1 MKFNG
6 AEQQYFENVS
16 NNISKKKKKKK
27 KIFKKQTKPPI
38 FLHILF
44 LFLVDKET
52 VSMKTPLNLPFA
64 LLDAPTSHTVHLK
77 LVDSLSLVLD
87 TAQMSVPQLKQMVLS
102 RRALTLDRAA
112 ISVSLGRQSN
122 VDRFVS
128 SPISSWDSPQGARIA
143 YRSFAGHGNARPPL
157 RVVVHEFAGSGKV
170 SGPVVSVVF
179 RQVGIAEQR
188 ARSDVVDKA
197 TLPQLS
203 RQFAFALNP
212 YAAARGPVLPGTISI
227 EIVKH
232 GLLSDEL
239 YGRLELRLEE
249 IAEKA
254 LARADVDAPL
264 SPAAAAALHQP
275 AAGALSHVKWHNTN
289 GSRIIKRLLVQVI
302 FPPDSLVAPPPPA
315 DPNAA
320 PARAAPAPPLPVDDA
335 RSSTSSMK
343 SAGDDDDVD
352 DFEMSP
358 AQVIPK
364 LRELSAFARAF
375 YESGGVTFEKDAEYE
390 DKIKA
395 EEEEDARRRAQLRR
409 AERRLSASGAAL
421 INGGELRGDE
431 KLLTSSSSL
440 RLTVPQH
447 SSHAAPIVRR
457 ETAPAVEHHHH
468 HHQNADVQISVP
480 SSASPSLRG
489 SVAQSLTES
498 GDFDVIPSSLPSSP
512 GAALSS
518 RSRSPSPSPDGRWKA
533 CAVCLEES
541 ENVDA
546 YVTQDFCPHHVCIDC
561 VLNAVVAAAD
571 SDRVACPVAG
581 CAGSTSN
588 RVLRQILPSDEFER
602 RLDLELQA
610 TLKSVSADPSMR
622 LVRCPA
628 PGCDFVCETCDDTVV
643 GDDNKDHDDDNDDD
657 DDDDNDDDDTDDNDA
672 VAKVSHVERFR
683 QRHRFRCRKCF
694 VDFCDRCRRTPYH
707 DGHTCRSLVAFEAA
721 PKCRFCG
728 ERVSPRTRDQVC
740 TSDEC
745 RAKQRVACEHVHPC
759 SHACGGLRFEQT
771 HLPCL
776 VDECEQGEA
785 ARAAAKVS
793 QVSDD
798 FCNICWVDPLCG
810 APTLQL
816 GCGHL
821 FHLACAQR
829 RVQERWGNARVTFA
843 FTGCPL
849 CHVPMEHPALAR
861 MLRQVGK
868 LREQIER
875 MAMQRLVHEGLE
887 RDPDIVD
894 GRFKGDPLGFAMARF
909 AYYECFRCKLPY
921 FGGQAVCAGG
931 PGENEEGQFDPK
943 LLVCGSCASGGAA
956 AAGGETNCAVHGND
970 FIEYKCKF
978 CCSVA
983 TWFCWGTT
991 HLCSECHKTQGAD
1004 FTGGPKMTRR
1014 PIAQLPAHFQFASA
1028 HGADHT
1034 KWPVLNKCPLAIASH
1049 PPNGTAE
1056 LSLGCQLCRQVK
1068 EF

>member
-1 MKFNG
+1 MKTTHHSHKH
-6 AEQQYFENVS
+6 AVE
-16 NNISKKKKKKK
+16 
-27 KIFKKQTKPPI
+27 
-38 FLHILF
+38 
-44 LFLVDKET
+44 KET
-52 VSMKTPLNLPFA
+52 VSMKTPLNLPFV
-64 LLDAPTSHTVHLK
+64 LLDAPATHLTVLK
-77 LVDSLSLVLD
+77 FVDSNGLVLD
-87 TAQMSVPQLKQMVLS
+87 SAQLSVPHFKQHVLT
-102 RRALTLDRAA
+102 RRPIPMDRAA
-112 ISVSLGRQSN
+112 ISLAVHRASST
-122 VDRFVS
+122 DRIVGKPLS
-128 SPISSWDSPQGARIA
+128 AWDAPQGARIA
-143 YRSFAGHGNARPPL
+143 HRDFAARANAHPPL
-157 RVVVHEFAGSGKV
+157 RVVVHELAGSGKV
-170 SGPVVSVVF
+170 AGPVVSIVF

-203 RQFAFALNP
+203 RQFAFALNWVAP
-212 YAAARGPVLPGTISI
+212 RRGPLLPGTISI

-239 YGRLELRLEE
+239 YGRVELRLEE
-249 IAEKA
+249 IAEAA
-254 LARADVDAPL
+254 LANNAAD
-264 SPAAAAALHQP
+264 AAAAPLQP
-275 AAGALSHVKWHNTN
+275 AAGALSHVKWHRVS
-289 GSRIIKRLLVQVI
+289 GSRLVQRLLVQVI
-302 FPPDSLVAPPPPA
+302 FPPDSVQPLPPA
-315 DPNAA
+315 AVPAPVEA
-320 PARAAPAPPLPVDDA
+320 PAAAAAEAPNDEVRSSASSMNSAVDD
-335 RSSTSSMK
+335 
-343 SAGDDDDVD
+343 GDNGVD
-352 DFEMSP
+352 DYEMSP
-358 AQVIPK
+358 AQQLPK
-364 LRELSAFARAF
+364 LRDLSAFARAF
-375 YESGGVTFEKDAEYE
+375 YESGGVTFEKDVEYE
-390 DKIKA
+390 DKVKA

-409 AERRLSASGAAL
+409 AQRRLSSSGAVL
-421 INGGELRGDE
+421 INGGELRGADSA
-431 KLLTSSSSL
+431 KALTTSTSL
-440 RLTVPQH
+440 RLSVPQH
-447 SSHAAPIVRR
+447 ASHSPMVRR
-457 ETAPAVEHHHH
+457 ESEPATAELH
-468 HHQNADVQISVP
+468 ISVP
-480 SSASPSLRG
+480 SSQRG
-489 SVAQSLTES
+489 SVAQASVPLTES
-498 GDFDVIPSSLPSSP
+498 MSSSSDFDTIPRDSFPSSP
-512 GAALSS
+512 PRSPLSS
-518 RSRSPSPSPDGRWKA
+518 SSLDTRWMA
-533 CAVCLEES
+533 CDVCHEES

-546 YVTQDFCPHHVCIDC
+546 YVTQDFCPHHVCIEC

-571 SDRVACPVAG
+571 SHRVACPVEG
-581 CAGSTSN
+581 CSGSTSN

-610 TLKSVSADPSMR
+610 TLKAVSADPTMR

-628 PGCDFVCETCDDTVV
+628 PGCDFVCETCDDTTV
-643 GDDNKDHDDDNDDD
+643 GDAKQGDHDDDG
-657 DDDDNDDDDTDDNDA
+657 DDDDNADDHDPDDNDNA
-672 VAKVSHVERFR
+672 VAKLSKVERFR

-694 VDFCDRCRRTPYH
+694 VDFCERCRRSPYH
-707 DGHTCRSLVAFEAA
+707 DGHTCRSLAAFEAA

-728 ERVSPRTRDQVC
+728 ERVAPRSREPVC

-745 RAKQRVACEHVHPC
+745 RAKQRVACEFV
-759 SHACGGLRFEQT
+759 HACAHACCGLRFEAT

-776 VDECEQGEA
+776 IDECDAGAA

-793 QVSDD
+793 QTAED

-829 RVQERWGNARVTFA
+829 RVQERWGNARITFA

-861 MLRQVGK
+861 ALRQVVK

-875 MAMQRLVHEGLE
+875 MAMQRLTHEGLE
-887 RDPDIVD
+887 RDADIVS

-956 AAGGETNCAVHGND
+956 GAETNCAVHGND

-991 HLCSECHKTQGAD
+991 HLCNECHKTQGPE
-1004 FTGGPKMTRR
+1004 FVGTKMTRR
-1014 PIAQLPAHFQFASA
+1014 PQSQLPAHFVFATA
-1028 HGADHT
+1028 HGNDHS
-1034 KWPVLNKCPLAIASH
+1034 KWPTLSKCPLSIAKH
-1049 PPNGTAE
+1049 PANGTAE